1 MACPAGLFNSTA
13 TPQIEGKESPMPP
26 RRFFM
31 LLALVMGAAAL
42 TVGVAAL
49 LPAGVAG
56 GWAIVPLLAA
66 GALLAWRRT

>member
-1 MACPAGLFNSTA
+1 
-13 TPQIEGKESPMPP
+13 MPP

-31 LLALVMGAAAL
+31 LLTLVMGAAAL
-42 TVGVAAL
+42 TVGLAAL

-66 GALLAWRRT
+66 GALLVWRRT

>member
-1 MACPAGLFNSTA
+1 
-13 TPQIEGKESPMPP
+13 MPP
-26 RRFFM
+26 RRFFI

-49 LPAGVAG
+49 LPAGVTG